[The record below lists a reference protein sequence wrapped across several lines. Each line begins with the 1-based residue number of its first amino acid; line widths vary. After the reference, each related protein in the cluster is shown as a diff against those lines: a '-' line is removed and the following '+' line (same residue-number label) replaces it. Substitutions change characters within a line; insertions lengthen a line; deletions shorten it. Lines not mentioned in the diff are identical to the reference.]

1 MAESEAIEMGRAMP
15 DSAGGASTIGKI
27 RRRFATLAFIT
38 AVCTYALIVFGG
50 IVRITGSGM
59 GCGDDWPLCN
69 GQLIPPMDFETLI
82 EYGHRLAAAA
92 VGFLV
97 LGVAVYAWL
106 HRRTPGIG
114 NRGVV
119 GWSIASL
126 VLLVAQVLVGAVT
139 VWLELPASTVV
150 LHLTVASVLLATL
163 TIAGLRALSG
173 PARLTEAGASYPR
186 WALISAALGFLLLV
200 LGAMVANTGAA
211 PLCQGFPLCNGQLV
225 PEGGGLVHL
234 HWTHRLIAYALIV
247 VMAIA
252 VARTIRQGAPA
263 AVRRSALVAMHLAV
277 VQVVVA
283 AAMVLM
289 QLPDSLR
296 ALHLAVG
303 AGLWAALVVWAALGR
318 WQVGTLSA
326 AEAAG

>member
-1 MAESEAIEMGRAMP
+1 MAESEATEMGRAAP
-15 DSAGGASTIGKI
+15 DSLESAATVRKT
-27 RRRFATLAFIT
+27 RRRFATLAFAT
-38 AVCTYALIVFGG
+38 AACTYALIVFGG

-97 LGVAVYAWL
+97 LGVAVYAAR

-114 NRGVV
+114 DRGVV
-119 GWSIASL
+119 AWSIASL
-126 VLLVAQVLVGAVT
+126 VLLVVQVLVGAVT

-173 PARLTEAGASYPR
+173 PARPPDAAASYPR
-186 WALISAALGFLLLV
+186 WALASAILGFLLLV

-211 PLCQGFPLCNGQLV
+211 PLCKGFPLCNGQLI

-234 HWTHRLIAYALIV
+234 HWTHRLIAYALLV
-247 VMAIA
+247 VLVIA

-263 AVRRSALVAMHLAV
+263 GVRRSALIALHLAV
-277 VQVVVA
+277 AQVVVA

-318 WQVGTLSA
+318 WQVGA
-326 AEAAG
+326 PVVAEAAG

>member
-1 MAESEAIEMGRAMP
+1 MEMGRAAT
-15 DSAGGASTIGKI
+15 DSGEAASTFSRV
-27 RRRFATLAFIT
+27 RRRFAILAFIT

-50 IVRITGSGM
+50 IVRITESGM

-97 LGVAVYAWL
+97 LGVALFAL
-106 HRRTPGIG
+106 RHRRSPGIG
-114 NRGVV
+114 DRGVV

-163 TIAGLRALSG
+163 TLAGLRALSG
-173 PARLTEAGASYPR
+173 PARPPDATASYPR
-186 WALISAALGFLLLV
+186 WALASAVLGFLLLV

-211 PLCQGFPLCNGQLV
+211 PLCQGFPLCNGQLI

-234 HWTHRLIAYALIV
+234 HWTHRLIAYALLV

-252 VARTIRQGAPA
+252 VARTIRQRAPTG
-263 AVRRSALVAMHLAV
+263 VRRSAVVALHLAV
-277 VQVVVA
+277 AQIVVA

-303 AGLWAALVVWAALGR
+303 AALWAALVVWTALGR
-318 WQVGTLSA
+318 WQFGALA
-326 AEAAG
+326 ATEAAA

>member
-1 MAESEAIEMGRAMP
+1 MAESEAMEMGRAVKTS
-15 DSAGGASTIGKI
+15 DEGAPSISTA
-27 RRRFATLAFIT
+27 RRRFAILAFIT

-50 IVRITGSGM
+50 IVRITESGM

-97 LGVAVYAWL
+97 LGVTVFAL
-106 HRRTPGIG
+106 RHRRTPGIG
-114 NRGVV
+114 DRGVV

-126 VLLVAQVLVGAVT
+126 VLLVVQVLVGAVT

-150 LHLTVASVLLATL
+150 LHLTVASLLLATL

-173 PARLTEAGASYPR
+173 PARPADAAASYSR
-186 WALISAALGFLLLV
+186 WALASAAVGFLLLV

-211 PLCQGFPLCNGQLV
+211 PLCRGFPLCNGRLI

-234 HWTHRLIAYALIV
+234 HWTHRLIAYALLV
-247 VMAIA
+247 VVGIA

-263 AVRRSALVAMHLAV
+263 GVRRAALVALHLV
-277 VQVVVA
+277 VAQIIVA

-303 AGLWAALVVWAALGR
+303 AALWAALVVWAALGR
-318 WQVGTLSA
+318 WQVGALIAT
-326 AEAAG
+326 EAVR